1 MDWQK
6 NSRGGRDM
14 QDSTEHIAKALGNAK
29 QVNGNW
35 LASCPVAGHG
45 RGNGD
50 KNPSLSIKEDN
61 GKLLFHCHGGCDQ
74 HSVFDAVRERNLLP
88 ALQRQEYSLALI
100 KGELMTMPQLEQEWE
115 YKDEQGETLFVKR
128 RFKVNSEKGK
138 TYSLHKVDAAGRRLG
153 TMTGARIV
161 PYRLP
166 ELINA
171 RESGRAIYLVE
182 GEKAAD
188 ALVSIGAIATTS
200 HAGASHWPED
210 ITQYFT
216 NAVVIVIPDC
226 DAPGWKYA
234 KRVVQA
240 LLPVAKAVRVLDFNL
255 PELGDDAYEWVAD
268 GGDRA
273 KLAELA
279 KALPVIT
286 DISQVHTPEWIQP
299 SYTEVTVEPD
309 NFGITEPEIST
320 DVPILVPRQLL
331 NIEAWDDIED
341 EPVEWLI
348 DNVLPKKAFCALYG
362 PPGSYKSF
370 VALDI
375 AEAVATGRPWM
386 GREVQAAG
394 AVLYI
399 AGEGFGG
406 IGARIKACKM
416 HNRTQAGAEIYV
428 IRAAINMRSSAE
440 DFDLLVA
447 SIKDLMEKSGV
458 QFELVQID
466 TLARAF
472 GGGNENNSEDMG
484 AFIHNAG
491 RIQRMLGCA
500 MMVLH
505 HSGKD
510 ATKGLRGHSSLLGA
524 VDTQLELLKIDT
536 TPNPSSPIAG
546 SGILTISK
554 QKDGQDGLKIGFEMV
569 KVEIKASALGIS
581 DAQISLA
588 VRASDEA
595 LKQEMQQQAV
605 ERQAKPRK
613 LQENQQAALDAIH
626 DAIKKNG
633 HMTNV
638 GEERHKT
645 VSVSEWKEEFAKLKG
660 DSKSIDSDFYRGKK
674 AMFAKKLVGYHETD
688 VANYCWVIYRDG
700 DKDEPFVASV

>member
-1 MDWQK
+1 MD
-6 NSRGGRDM
+6 
-14 QDSTEHIAKALGNAK
+14 TETIAKALGNAK
-29 QVNGNW
+29 KVNGNW
-35 LASCPVAGHG
+35 LASCPVPGHG

-61 GKLLFHCHGGCDQ
+61 GKYLFHCHGGCDQ
-74 HSVFDAVRERNLLP
+74 NSVFDAVRERNLLP

-100 KGELMTMPQLEQEWE
+100 KGELMTMPTLEQEWE

-128 RFKVNSEKGK
+128 RFKTNTEKGK
-138 TYSLHKVDAAGRRLG
+138 TYSLHKVDAAGNRKG
-153 TMTGARIV
+153 SMTGARIV

-171 RESGRAIYLVE
+171 KEAGRAIYLVE

-200 HAGASHWPED
+200 HAGAGHWPED
-210 ITQYFT
+210 ITQYFVG
-216 NAVVIVIPDC
+216 AVVIVVPDC

-234 KRVVQA
+234 KRVVEA

-255 PELGDDAYEWVAD
+255 PELGDDAYEWVQD

-286 DISQVHTPEWIQP
+286 DINQVQAPEWIVP
-299 SYTEVTVEPD
+299 RETVE
-309 NFGITEPEIST
+309 EVQALPEEEL
-320 DVPILVPRQLL
+320 PILIPRQLL
-331 NIEAWDDIED
+331 NIEPWDSIED

-348 DNVLPKKAFCALYG
+348 QDVLPKKAFAALYG

-375 AEAVATGRPWM
+375 AEAVATGRAWM
-386 GREVQAAG
+386 GREVQSAG

-399 AGEGFGG
+399 CGEGFGG
-406 IGARIKACKM
+406 IGARIKACKL
-416 HNRTQAGAEIYV
+416 HNRTEAGAEIYV

-447 SIKDLMEKSGV
+447 SIKDLMDRTGV

-524 VDTQLELLKIDT
+524 VDTQLELLKIDAQ
-536 TPNPSSPIAG
+536 PNPSSPIAG

-569 KVEIKASALGIS
+569 KVEIKGSALGIS

-595 LKQEMQQQAV
+595 MQQQAQADAV
-605 ERQAKPRK
+605 QRQDKPRK
-613 LQENQQAALDAIH
+613 LYGNQLAAFESIQTALDE
-626 DAIKKNG
+626 NG

-645 VSVSEWKEEFAKLKG
+645 VMLAEWREAFVKRKG
-660 DSKSIDSDFYRGKK
+660 DSKSIYTDWDRGKK
-674 AMFAKKLVGYHETD
+674 AMFEKGLVGYHKTSFGE
-688 VANYCWVIYRDG
+688 YCWIKPREMK
-700 DKDEPFVASV
+700 KDEPYVSPF

>member
-1 MDWQK
+1 MD
-6 NSRGGRDM
+6 
-14 QDSTEHIAKALGNAK
+14 TETRATALGNAK
-29 QVNGNW
+29 KVNGNW
-35 LASCPVAGHG
+35 LASCPVPGHG

-61 GKLLFHCHGGCDQ
+61 GKYLFHCHGGCDQ

-88 ALQRQEYSLALI
+88 AIQRQEYSLALV
-100 KGELMTMPQLEQEWE
+100 KGELMTMPTLEQEWE
-115 YKDEQGETLFVKR
+115 YKDEDGNTLFVKR
-128 RFKVNSEKGK
+128 RFKTNTEKGK
-138 TYSLHKVDAAGRRLG
+138 TYSLHKVDAAGNRKG
-153 TMTGARIV
+153 SMTGARIV

-171 RESGRAIYLVE
+171 REAGRAIYLVE

-200 HAGASHWPED
+200 HAGASHWPEE
-210 ITQYFT
+210 ITQYFAD
-216 NAVVIVIPDC
+216 AVVIVVPDC

-234 KRVVQA
+234 KRVVEA
-240 LLPVAKAVRVLDFNL
+240 LLPVAKAIRVLDFNL
-255 PELGDDAYEWVAD
+255 PELGDDAYEWVQD

-286 DISQVHTPEWIQP
+286 DINQVQTPEWIVP
-299 SYTEVTVEPD
+299 RETVEEVQALPEE
-309 NFGITEPEIST
+309 EP
-320 DVPILVPRQLL
+320 PILVPRQLL
-331 NIEAWDDIED
+331 NIEPWDSIED

-348 DNVLPKKAFCALYG
+348 DNVLPKKAFAALYG

-375 AEAVATGRPWM
+375 AEAIATGRTWM

-399 AGEGFGG
+399 CGEGFGG

-416 HNRTQAGAEIYV
+416 HHATQAGAEIYV

-447 SIKDLMEKSGV
+447 SIKDLVERTGV

-491 RIQRMLGCA
+491 RIQRMLNCA

-524 VDTQLELLKIDT
+524 VDTQLELLKIDA

-554 QKDGQDGLKIGFEMV
+554 QKDGQDGLRIGFEMV
-569 KVEIKASALGIS
+569 KVEIQSSQLGIS
-581 DAQISLA
+581 EAQISLA
-588 VRASDEA
+588 VRPSDEA
-595 LKQEMQQQAV
+595 IQQQEQASAIQ
-605 ERQAKPRK
+605 RQEKPRK
-613 LQENQQAALDAIH
+613 LQENQQVALNAIH
-626 DAIKKNG
+626 KAIEKNG

-638 GEERHKT
+638 GNERHKT
-645 VSVSEWKEEFAKLKG
+645 VTVNEWKEEFVKLKG
-660 DSKSIDSDFYRGKK
+660 DSQSINTDFYKGKK
-674 AMFAKKLVGYHETD
+674 SMFAKELVGYHKTD
-688 VANYCWVIYRDG
+688 VAEYCWVIYPDK
-700 DKDEPFVASV
+700 DKDEPFVSPF

>member
-1 MDWQK
+1 
-6 NSRGGRDM
+6 M
-14 QDSTEHIAKALGNAK
+14 QDSTETIAKALGNAK
-29 QVNGNW
+29 KVNGNW
-35 LASCPVAGHG
+35 LASCPVPGHG

-50 KNPSLSIKEDN
+50 KNPSLSITENN
-61 GKLLFHCHGGCDQ
+61 GKYLFHCHGGCDQ

-88 ALQRQEYSLALI
+88 AIQRQEYSLALI
-100 KGELMTMPQLEQEWE
+100 KGELMTMPTLEQEWE
-115 YKDEQGETLFVKR
+115 YKDEAGETLFVKH
-128 RFKVNSEKGK
+128 RFKTNTEKGK
-138 TYSLHKVDAAGRRLG
+138 TYSLHKVDAAGNRKG
-153 TMTGARIV
+153 SMTGARIV

-171 RESGRAIYLVE
+171 REAGRAIYLVE

-200 HAGASHWPED
+200 HAGASHWPAD
-210 ITQYFT
+210 ITQYFAG
-216 NAVVIVIPDC
+216 AVVIVVPDC

-234 KRVVQA
+234 KRVVEA
-240 LLPVAKAVRVLDFNL
+240 LLPVAKAIRVLDFNL
-255 PELGDDAYEWVAD
+255 PELGDDAFEWVAD

-273 KLAELA
+273 RLAELA

-286 DISQVHTPEWIQP
+286 DINQVQTPDWIVP
-299 SYTEVTVEPD
+299 RETVEEVQALPEE
-309 NFGITEPEIST
+309 EP
-320 DVPILVPRQLL
+320 PILVPRQLL
-331 NIEAWDDIED
+331 NIESWDDIED

-348 DNVLPKKAFCALYG
+348 DNVLPKRAFCALYG

-375 AEAVATGRPWM
+375 AEAVATGRAWM

-406 IGARIKACKM
+406 IGARIKACKL

-428 IRAAINMRSSAE
+428 IRAAINLRSSAE
-440 DFDLLVA
+440 DFDLLVL
-447 SIKDLMEKSGV
+447 SIKDLVERTGV

-491 RIQRMLGCA
+491 RIQRMLNCA

-524 VDTQLELLKIDT
+524 VDTQLELLKIDA

-569 KVEIKASALGIS
+569 KVEIQVSQLGIS
-581 DAQISLA
+581 EAQISLA

-595 LKQEMQQQAV
+595 IQQQAKS
-605 ERQAKPRK
+605 QASKPKAEKDK
-613 LQENQQAALDAIH
+613 LNRNPKIALNAIH
-626 DAIKKNG
+626 AAIKKNG
-633 HMTNV
+633 HMTNI
-638 GEERHKT
+638 GDERHKT
-645 VSVSEWKEEFAKLKG
+645 VMYDEWKAEFWSSYGGPSDNRVTWNNAKNELIAKQLVQC
-660 DSKSIDSDFYRGKK
+660 SK
-674 AMFAKKLVGYHETD
+674 VGI
-688 VANYCWVIYRDG
+688 ANYCWVVYPEDG
-700 DKDEPFVASV
+700 KDEQFVAPV

>member
-1 MDWQK
+1 MD
-6 NSRGGRDM
+6 
-14 QDSTEHIAKALGNAK
+14 TETIAKALGNAK

-100 KGELMTMPQLEQEWE
+100 KGELMTMPTLEQEWE
-115 YKDEQGETLFVKR
+115 YKDEVGDTLFVKR

-138 TYSLHKVDAAGRRLG
+138 TYSLHKVDAAGRRQG
-153 TMTGARIV
+153 SMTGARIV

-171 RESGRAIYLVE
+171 REAGRAIYLVE

-200 HAGASHWPED
+200 HAGAGHWPED
-210 ITQYFT
+210 ITQYFAG
-216 NAVVIVIPDC
+216 AVVIVVPDC

-240 LLPVAKAVRVLDFNL
+240 LLPVAKAIRVLDFNL
-255 PELGDDAYEWVAD
+255 PDLGDDAYEWVAD

-286 DISQVHTPEWIQP
+286 SVGQVVTPEWIVP
-299 SYTEVTVEPD
+299 RETIEEVQALPEEEPP
-309 NFGITEPEIST
+309 T
-320 DVPILVPRQLL
+320 LVPRQLL

-348 DNVLPKKAFCALYG
+348 KDLLPRRSLVALYG
-362 PPGSYKSF
+362 PPGSFKSF
-370 VALDI
+370 VALSI
-375 AEAVATGRPWM
+375 AEAIATGNQWM
-386 GREVQAAG
+386 GREVETPG

-399 AGEGFGG
+399 CGEGFGG
-406 IGARIKACKM
+406 VGARIKACKIY
-416 HNRTQAGAEIYV
+416 NKTPAGTEIYV
-428 IRAAINMRSSAE
+428 IRAALNLRSSAD
-440 DFDLLVA
+440 DFDLLMA
-447 SIKDLMEKSGV
+447 SIKDLMEKTGV

-472 GGGNENNSEDMG
+472 GAGNENNSEDMA
-484 AFIHNAG
+484 AFIHNTG
-491 RIQRMLGCA
+491 RIQRMLGCSL
-500 MMVLH
+500 MVVH
-505 HSGKD
+505 HSGKNIL
-510 ATKGLRGHSSLLGA
+510 AGLRGHSSLLGA
-524 VDTQLELLKIDT
+524 VDTQLELMKVDA
-536 TPNPSSPIAG
+536 TPNLASQVAG
-546 SGILTISK
+546 SGILTVSK
-554 QKDGQDGLKIGFEMV
+554 QKDGETGVKIGFEMV

-595 LKQEMQQQAV
+595 MQQQA
-605 ERQAKPRK
+605 QADSVKHQDKPRT
-613 LQENQQAALDAIH
+613 LYGNQLAAFESIQTALE
-626 DAIKKNG
+626 KNG

-645 VSVSEWKEEFAKLKG
+645 VMLAEWREEFVKRKA
-660 DSKSIDSDFYRGKK
+660 DSKSIYTDWDRGKR
-674 AMFAKKLVGYHETD
+674 AMFDKGLVGYHKTSVGE
-688 VANYCWVIYRDG
+688 YCWIMPREIKK
-700 DKDEPFVASV
+700 DKPYVSPF

>member
-1 MDWQK
+1 MD
-6 NSRGGRDM
+6 
-14 QDSTEHIAKALGNAK
+14 TETIAKALGNAK

-74 HSVFDAVRERNLLP
+74 HLVFDAVRERNLLP

-100 KGELMTMPQLEQEWE
+100 KGELMTMPTLEQEWE

-128 RFKVNSEKGK
+128 RFKTNTEKGK
-138 TYSLHKVDAAGRRLG
+138 TYSLHKVDAAGRRQAGL
-153 TMTGARIV
+153 TGARIV

-171 RESGRAIYLVE
+171 REAGRAIYLVE

-200 HAGASHWPED
+200 HAGASHWPDD

-216 NAVVIVIPDC
+216 GAVVIVVPDC

-240 LLPVAKAVRVLDFNL
+240 LLPVAKAIRVLDFNL

-286 DISQVHTPEWIQP
+286 DINQVQTPDWIVP
-299 SYTEVTVEPD
+299 RETTEVTVEPD
-309 NFGITEPEIST
+309 NLDRTEPEIST

-484 AFIHNAG
+484 SFIHNAG

-524 VDTQLELLKIDT
+524 VDTQLELLKIDA
-536 TPNPSSPIAG
+536 TPTPSSPIAG

-569 KVEIKASALGIS
+569 KVEIKGSALGIS

-595 LKQEMQQQAV
+595 LKQEMQSQAV

-688 VANYCWVIYRDG
+688 ITNYCWVIYRDG

>member
-1 MDWQK
+1 MD
-6 NSRGGRDM
+6 
-14 QDSTEHIAKALGNAK
+14 TETIAKALGNAK
-29 QVNGNW
+29 KVNGNW

-100 KGELMTMPQLEQEWE
+100 KGELMTMPQLENEWE

-128 RFKVNSEKGK
+128 RFKTNTEKGK
-138 TYSLHKVDAAGRRLG
+138 TYSLHKVDAAGNRKG
-153 TMTGARIV
+153 SMTGARIV

-171 RESGRAIYLVE
+171 REAGRAIYLVE

-200 HAGASHWPED
+200 HAGAGHWPAD
-210 ITQYFT
+210 ITQYFAG
-216 NAVVIVIPDC
+216 AVVIVVPDC

-234 KRVVQA
+234 KRVVEA
-240 LLPVAKAVRVLDFNL
+240 LLPVAKAIRVLDFNL

-268 GGDRA
+268 GGDRTR
-273 KLAELA
+273 LAELA

-286 DISQVHTPEWIQP
+286 SMDQVQTPEWIVP
-299 SYTEVTVEPD
+299 RETIEVTLEPD
-309 NFGITEPEIST
+309 NFDRTEP
-320 DVPILVPRQLL
+320 PILIPRQLL

-348 DNVLPKKAFCALYG
+348 KDLLPRRSLVALYG
-362 PPGSYKSF
+362 PPGSFKSF
-370 VALDI
+370 VALSI
-375 AEAVATGRPWM
+375 AEAIATGNQWM
-386 GREVQAAG
+386 GREVETPG

-399 AGEGFGG
+399 CGEGFGG
-406 IGARIKACKM
+406 VGARIKACKIY
-416 HNRTQAGAEIYV
+416 NKTPAGTEIYV
-428 IRAAINMRSSAE
+428 IRAALNLRSSAD
-440 DFDLLVA
+440 DFDLLMA
-447 SIKDLMEKSGV
+447 SIKDLMEKTGV

-472 GGGNENNSEDMG
+472 GAGNENNSEDMA
-484 AFIHNAG
+484 AFIHNTG
-491 RIQRMLGCA
+491 RIQRMLGCSLMA
-500 MMVLH
+500 VH

-510 ATKGLRGHSSLLGA
+510 VLKGLRGHSSLLAA
-524 VDTQLELLKIDT
+524 VDTQLELAKIDA
-536 TPNPSSPIAG
+536 TPNPASDVAG
-546 SGILTISK
+546 SAILTVSK
-554 QKDGQDGLKIGFEMV
+554 QKDGETGVKIGFEMV

-595 LKQEMQQQAV
+595 LKQ
-605 ERQAKPRK
+605 QAKS
-613 LQENQQAALDAIH
+613 QASKPKEEKDKINRNPKIALNAIH
-626 DAIKKNG
+626 AAIKKNG
-633 HMTNV
+633 HMTNI
-638 GEERHKT
+638 GNERHKT
-645 VSVSEWKEEFAKLKG
+645 VMYDEWKAEFWSSYGGPSDNRVTWNNAKNEL
-660 DSKSIDSDFYRGKK
+660 I
-674 AMFAKKLVGYHETD
+674 AKQLVQCRKVGI
-688 VANYCWVIYRDG
+688 ANYCWVVYPEDG
-700 DKDEPFVASV
+700 KDEQFVAPV

>member
-1 MDWQK
+1 
-6 NSRGGRDM
+6 
-14 QDSTEHIAKALGNAK
+14 
-29 QVNGNW
+29 
-35 LASCPVAGHG
+35 
-45 RGNGD
+45 
-50 KNPSLSIKEDN
+50 
-61 GKLLFHCHGGCDQ
+61 
-74 HSVFDAVRERNLLP
+74 
-88 ALQRQEYSLALI
+88 
-100 KGELMTMPQLEQEWE
+100 MPTLEQEWE
-115 YKDEQGETLFVKR
+115 YKDEDGNTLFVKR
-128 RFKVNSEKGK
+128 RFKTNTEKGK
-138 TYSLHKVDAAGRRLG
+138 TYSLHKVDAAGNRKG
-153 TMTGARIV
+153 SMTGARIV
-161 PYRLP
+161 PYKLP

-171 RESGRAIYLVE
+171 REAGRAIYLVE

-188 ALVSIGAIATTS
+188 ALISIGAIATTS

-210 ITQYFT
+210 ITQYFAG
-216 NAVVIVIPDC
+216 AVVIVVPDC

-234 KRVVQA
+234 KRVVEA

-255 PELGDDAYEWVAD
+255 PELGDDAYEWVQD

-286 DISQVHTPEWIQP
+286 DINQVQTPEWIVP
-299 SYTEVTVEPD
+299 RETIDPIEHPIEPD
-309 NFGITEPEIST
+309 FDTNE
-320 DVPILVPRQLL
+320 PILVPRQLL
-331 NIEAWDDIED
+331 NIEPWDSIED

-348 DNVLPKKAFCALYG
+348 DNVLPKKAFAALYG

-375 AEAVATGRPWM
+375 AEAIATGRTWM

-416 HNRTQAGAEIYV
+416 HNATQAGAEIYV

-447 SIKDLMEKSGV
+447 SICDLMEKTGV

-524 VDTQLELLKIDT
+524 VDTQLELLKIDA
-536 TPNPSSPIAG
+536 TPNPSGPIAG

-569 KVEIKASALGIS
+569 KVEIKGSALGIA

-605 ERQAKPRK
+605 QRQDKPRK

-626 DAIKKNG
+626 DALKKNG

-645 VSVSEWKEEFAKLKG
+645 ISVSEWKEAFAKLKG

-688 VANYCWVIYRDG
+688 VANYCWVIYHDG
-700 DKDEPFVASV
+700 DKDEPFVASI

>member
-1 MDWQK
+1 MD
-6 NSRGGRDM
+6 
-14 QDSTEHIAKALGNAK
+14 TETIARALGNAK

-61 GKLLFHCHGGCDQ
+61 GKYLFHCHGGCDQ

-88 ALQRQEYSLALI
+88 ALQRQEYSLQLI
-100 KGELMTMPQLEQEWE
+100 KGELMTMPQLENEWE

-128 RFKVNSEKGK
+128 RFKTNTEKGK
-138 TYSLHKVDAAGRRLG
+138 TYSLHKVDAAGRRQG
-153 TMTGARIV
+153 SMTGARIV

-166 ELINA
+166 ELLNA
-171 RESGRAIYLVE
+171 KEAGRAIYLVE

-200 HAGASHWPED
+200 HAGAGHWPAD
-210 ITQYFT
+210 ITQYFAG
-216 NAVVIVIPDC
+216 AVVIVIPDC

-234 KRVVQA
+234 KRVVEA
-240 LLPVAKAVRVLDFNL
+240 LLPVAKAVRILDFNL
-255 PELGDDAYEWVAD
+255 PELGDDAFEWVAD
-268 GGDRA
+268 GGDRS

-279 KALPVIT
+279 KALPIIT
-286 DISQVHTPEWIQP
+286 SMDQVQTPEWIVP
-299 SYTEVTVEPD
+299 RETTEVTLEPD
-309 NFGITEPEIST
+309 NFDRT
-320 DVPILVPRQLL
+320 DLDIGTNVPILVPRQLL
-331 NIEAWDDIED
+331 NIEPWDDIED

-375 AEAVATGRPWM
+375 AEAVATGRRWM

-399 AGEGFGG
+399 CGEGFGG
-406 IGARIKACKM
+406 IGARIKACKL
-416 HNRTQAGAEIYV
+416 HNKTQAGAEIYV

-484 AFIHNAG
+484 AFIHNTG
-491 RIQRMLGCA
+491 RIQRMLGCSL
-500 MMVLH
+500 MVVH

-510 ATKGLRGHSSLLGA
+510 ALKGLRGHSSLLGA
-524 VDTQLELLKIDT
+524 VDTQLELAKIDA
-536 TPNPSSPIAG
+536 TPNLASQVAG
-546 SGILTISK
+546 SGILTVSK
-554 QKDGQDGLKIGFEMV
+554 QKDGETGVKIGFEMV
-569 KVEIKASALGIS
+569 KVEIKGSALGIA

-595 LKQEMQQQAV
+595 LQQQAKT
-605 ERQAKPRK
+605 QASKPKAVKDK
-613 LQENQQAALDAIH
+613 LNRNPKIALNAIH
-626 DAIKKNG
+626 AAIKKNG
-633 HMTNV
+633 HMTNI
-638 GEERHKT
+638 GDERHKT
-645 VSVSEWKEEFAKLKG
+645 VMYDEWKAEFWSSYGGPSDNRVTWNNAKNELIAKQLVQC
-660 DSKSIDSDFYRGKK
+660 SK
-674 AMFAKKLVGYHETD
+674 VGI
-688 VANYCWVIYRDG
+688 ANYCWVVYPKD
-700 DKDEPFVASV
+700 DKDEQFVAPV

>member
-1 MDWQK
+1 
-6 NSRGGRDM
+6 
-14 QDSTEHIAKALGNAK
+14 
-29 QVNGNW
+29 
-35 LASCPVAGHG
+35 
-45 RGNGD
+45 
-50 KNPSLSIKEDN
+50 
-61 GKLLFHCHGGCDQ
+61 
-74 HSVFDAVRERNLLP
+74 
-88 ALQRQEYSLALI
+88 
-100 KGELMTMPQLEQEWE
+100 MTMPQLENEWE

-128 RFKVNSEKGK
+128 RFKTNTEKGK
-138 TYSLHKVDAAGRRLG
+138 TYSLHKVDAAGRRQG
-153 TMTGARIV
+153 SMTGARIV

-171 RESGRAIYLVE
+171 REAGRAIYLVE

-200 HAGASHWPED
+200 HAGAGHWPAD

-216 NAVVIVIPDC
+216 NAVVIVVPDC
-226 DAPGWKYA
+226 DLPGWKYA
-234 KRVVQA
+234 KRVVEA
-240 LLPVAKAVRVLDFNL
+240 LLPVAKAIRVLDFNL

-273 KLAELA
+273 RLAELA
-279 KALPVIT
+279 KALPVVT
-286 DISQVHTPEWIQP
+286 DIDQVQPPEWIVP
-299 SYTEVTVEPD
+299 RETIEVTVEPD
-309 NFGITEPEIST
+309 NLDRTEP
-320 DVPILVPRQLL
+320 PILVPRQLL

-348 DNVLPKKAFCALYG
+348 DNVLPKRAFCALYG

-428 IRAAINMRSSAE
+428 IRAAINMRSSAD

-447 SIKDLMEKSGV
+447 SIKDLVEKTGV

-510 ATKGLRGHSSLLGA
+510 QTKGLRGHSSLLGA
-524 VDTQLELLKIDT
+524 VDTQLELMKIDA

-554 QKDGQDGLKIGFEMV
+554 QKDGQDGVKIGFEMV
-569 KVEIKASALGIS
+569 KVEIQGSALGIGE
-581 DAQISLA
+581 AQISLA
-588 VRASDEA
+588 VRPSDEA
-595 LKQEMQQQAV
+595 IQQQAQANAIQ
-605 ERQAKPRK
+605 RQEKPRK
-613 LQENQQAALDAIH
+613 LQENQQVALNAIH
-626 DAIKKNG
+626 KAIEKNG

-638 GEERHKT
+638 GEQRHKT
-645 VSVSEWKEEFAKLKG
+645 VSVSEWRDEFVKLKG
-660 DSKSIDSDFYRGKK
+660 DSSSINTDFYKGKK
-674 AMFAKKLVGYHETD
+674 SMFAKELVGYHKTD
-688 VANYCWVIYRDG
+688 VAEYCWVIYPDK
-700 DKDEPFVASV
+700 DKDEPFVSSF

>member
-1 MDWQK
+1 MD
-6 NSRGGRDM
+6 
-14 QDSTEHIAKALGNAK
+14 TETIAKALGNAK

-100 KGELMTMPQLEQEWE
+100 KGELMTMPTLEQEWE

-128 RFKVNSEKGK
+128 RFKTNTEKGK
-138 TYSLHKVDAAGRRLG
+138 TYSLHKVDAAGRRQG

-171 RESGRAIYLVE
+171 REAGRAIYLVE

-200 HAGASHWPED
+200 HAGASHWPAD
-210 ITQYFT
+210 ITQYFAG
-216 NAVVIVIPDC
+216 AVVIVVPDC

-234 KRVVQA
+234 KRVVEA
-240 LLPVAKAVRVLDFNL
+240 LLPVAKAIRVLDFNL
-255 PELGDDAYEWVAD
+255 PELGDDAFEWVAD

-273 KLAELA
+273 RLAELA

-286 DISQVHTPEWIQP
+286 SIDQVQPPEWIVP
-299 SYTEVTVEPD
+299 RETTEVTVDHD
-309 NFGITEPEIST
+309 NFDRTEEP
-320 DVPILVPRQLL
+320 PILVPRQLL
-331 NIEAWDDIED
+331 NIESWDDIED

-348 DNVLPKKAFCALYG
+348 KDLLPRRSLVALYG
-362 PPGSYKSF
+362 PPGSFKSF
-370 VALDI
+370 VALSI
-375 AEAVATGRPWM
+375 AEAIATGNEWM
-386 GREVQAAG
+386 GREVETPG

-399 AGEGFGG
+399 CGEGFGG
-406 IGARIKACKM
+406 VGARIKACKIY
-416 HNRTQAGAEIYV
+416 NKTPAGTEIYV
-428 IRAAINMRSSAE
+428 IRAALNLRSSAD
-440 DFDLLVA
+440 DFDLLMA
-447 SIKDLMEKSGV
+447 SIKDLMERTGV

-472 GGGNENNSEDMG
+472 GAGNENNSEDMA
-484 AFIHNAG
+484 AFIHNTG
-491 RIQRMLGCA
+491 RIQRMLGCSL
-500 MMVLH
+500 MVVH

-510 ATKGLRGHSSLLGA
+510 ALKGLRGHSSLLGA
-524 VDTQLELLKIDT
+524 VDTQLELAKIDSV
-536 TPNPSSPIAG
+536 PNPASDIAG
-546 SGILTISK
+546 SAILTVSK
-554 QKDGQDGLKIGFEMV
+554 QKDGETGVKIGFEMV
-569 KVEIKASALGIS
+569 KVEIQGGTLGIA

-595 LKQEMQQQAV
+595 LQQQAKS
-605 ERQAKPRK
+605 QASKPKEEKDK
-613 LQENQQAALDAIH
+613 LNNNPKIALNAIH
-626 DAIKKNG
+626 SAIKKNG
-633 HMTNV
+633 HMTNI
-638 GEERHKT
+638 GDERHKT
-645 VSVSEWKEEFAKLKG
+645 VMYEEWKAEFW
-660 DSKSIDSDFYRGKK
+660 SIYGGRSTSRVTWNN
-674 AMFAKKLVGYHETD
+674 AKKELIAMQKVECRKVGIAE
-688 VANYCWVIYRDG
+688 YCWVVYPEDG
-700 DKDEPFVASV
+700 KDEQFVAPV

>member
-1 MDWQK
+1 MD
-6 NSRGGRDM
+6 
-14 QDSTEHIAKALGNAK
+14 TETIAKALGNAK

-100 KGELMTMPQLEQEWE
+100 KGELMTMPTLEQEWE
-115 YKDEQGETLFVKR
+115 YKDEVGDTLFVKR

-138 TYSLHKVDAAGRRLG
+138 TYSLHKVDAAGRRQG
-153 TMTGARIV
+153 SMTGARIV

-171 RESGRAIYLVE
+171 REAGRAIYLVE

-200 HAGASHWPED
+200 HAGAGHWPED
-210 ITQYFT
+210 ITQYFAG
-216 NAVVIVIPDC
+216 AVVIVVPDC

-240 LLPVAKAVRVLDFNL
+240 LLPVAKAIRVLDFNL
-255 PELGDDAYEWVAD
+255 PDLGDDAYEWVAD

-286 DISQVHTPEWIQP
+286 SVGQVVTPERIVP
-299 SYTEVTVEPD
+299 RETIEEVQALPEEEPP
-309 NFGITEPEIST
+309 T
-320 DVPILVPRQLL
+320 LVPRQLL

-348 DNVLPKKAFCALYG
+348 KDLLPRRSLVALYG
-362 PPGSYKSF
+362 PPGSFKSF
-370 VALDI
+370 VALSI
-375 AEAVATGRPWM
+375 AEAIATGNQWM
-386 GREVQAAG
+386 GREVETPG

-399 AGEGFGG
+399 CGEGFGG
-406 IGARIKACKM
+406 VGARIKACKIY
-416 HNRTQAGAEIYV
+416 NKTPAGTEIYV
-428 IRAAINMRSSAE
+428 IRAALNLRSSAD
-440 DFDLLVA
+440 DFDLLMA
-447 SIKDLMEKSGV
+447 SIKDLMEKTGV

-472 GGGNENNSEDMG
+472 GAGNENNSEDMA
-484 AFIHNAG
+484 AFIHNTG
-491 RIQRMLGCA
+491 RIQRMLGCSL
-500 MMVLH
+500 MVVH
-505 HSGKD
+505 HSGKNIL
-510 ATKGLRGHSSLLGA
+510 AGLRGHSSLLGA
-524 VDTQLELLKIDT
+524 VDTQLELMKVDA
-536 TPNPSSPIAG
+536 TPNLASQVAG
-546 SGILTISK
+546 SGILTVSK
-554 QKDGQDGLKIGFEMV
+554 QKDGETGVKIGFEMV

-595 LKQEMQQQAV
+595 MQQQAQADSV
-605 ERQAKPRK
+605 KRQDKPRT
-613 LQENQQAALDAIH
+613 LYGNQLAAFESIQTALE
-626 DAIKKNG
+626 KNG

-645 VSVSEWKEEFAKLKG
+645 VMLAEWREEFVKRKA
-660 DSKSIDSDFYRGKK
+660 DSKSIYTDWDRGKR
-674 AMFAKKLVGYHETD
+674 AMFDKGLVGYHKTSVGE
-688 VANYCWVIYRDG
+688 YCWIMPREIKK
-700 DKDEPFVASV
+700 DKPYVSPF

>member
-1 MDWQK
+1 
-6 NSRGGRDM
+6 
-14 QDSTEHIAKALGNAK
+14 
-29 QVNGNW
+29 
-35 LASCPVAGHG
+35 
-45 RGNGD
+45 
-50 KNPSLSIKEDN
+50 
-61 GKLLFHCHGGCDQ
+61 
-74 HSVFDAVRERNLLP
+74 VFDAVRERNLLP
-88 ALQRQEYSLALI
+88 AIQRQEYSLALI
-100 KGELMTMPQLEQEWE
+100 KGELMTMPTLEQEWE
-115 YKDEQGETLFVKR
+115 YKDEDGNTLFVKR
-128 RFKVNSEKGK
+128 RFKTNTEKGK
-138 TYSLHKVDAAGRRLG
+138 TYSLHKVDAAGNRKG
-153 TMTGARIV
+153 SMIGARIV
-161 PYRLP
+161 PYKLP

-171 RESGRAIYLVE
+171 KEAGRAIYLVE

-200 HAGASHWPED
+200 HAGASHWPEE

-216 NAVVIVIPDC
+216 NAVVIVVPDC

-234 KRVVQA
+234 KRVVEA
-240 LLPVAKAVRVLDFNL
+240 LLPVAKAIRVLDFNL
-255 PELGDDAYEWVAD
+255 PELGDDAYEWVQD

-286 DISQVHTPEWIQP
+286 DIDQVQTPEWIVP
-299 SYTEVTVEPD
+299 RETVDPIEYPIEPD
-309 NFGITEPEIST
+309 MGTV
-320 DVPILVPRQLL
+320 VPILVPRQLL
-331 NIEAWDDIED
+331 NIEPWDSIED
-341 EPVEWLI
+341 EPIEWLI
-348 DNVLPKKAFCALYG
+348 DNVLPKKAFAALYG

-375 AEAVATGRPWM
+375 AEAIATGRTWM

-399 AGEGFGG
+399 CGEGFGG

-416 HNRTQAGAEIYV
+416 HNATQAGAEIYV

-447 SIKDLMEKSGV
+447 SIKDLVERTGV

-491 RIQRMLGCA
+491 RIQRMLNCA

-524 VDTQLELLKIDT
+524 VDTQLELLKIDA

-554 QKDGQDGLKIGFEMV
+554 QKDGQDGLRIGFEMV
-569 KVEIKASALGIS
+569 KVEIQSSQLGIS
-581 DAQISLA
+581 EAQISLA
-588 VRASDEA
+588 VRPSDEA
-595 LKQEMQQQAV
+595 IQQQEQSSAIQ
-605 ERQAKPRK
+605 RQEKPRK
-613 LQENQQAALDAIH
+613 LQENQQVALNAIH
-626 DAIKKNG
+626 KAIEKNG

-638 GEERHKT
+638 GNERHKT
-645 VSVSEWKEEFAKLKG
+645 VTVNEWKEEFVKLKG
-660 DSKSIDSDFYRGKK
+660 DSQSINTDFYKGKK
-674 AMFAKKLVGYHETD
+674 SMFAKELVGYHKTD
-688 VANYCWVIYRDG
+688 VAEYCWVIYPDK
-700 DKDEPFVASV
+700 DKDEPFVAPF

>member
-1 MDWQK
+1 MD
-6 NSRGGRDM
+6 
-14 QDSTEHIAKALGNAK
+14 TETIAKALGNAK

-88 ALQRQEYSLALI
+88 SIQRQEYSLALI
-100 KGELMTMPQLEQEWE
+100 KGELMTMPTLEQEWE

-128 RFKVNSEKGK
+128 RFKTNTEKGK
-138 TYSLHKVDAAGRRLG
+138 TYSLHKVDAAGNRKG
-153 TMTGARIV
+153 SMTGARIV

-171 RESGRAIYLVE
+171 REAGRAIYLVE

-200 HAGASHWPED
+200 HAGASHWPAD
-210 ITQYFT
+210 ITQYFAG
-216 NAVVIVIPDC
+216 AVVIVVPDC

-234 KRVVQA
+234 RRVVEA
-240 LLPVAKAVRVLDFNL
+240 LLPVVKAIRVLDFNL

-273 KLAELA
+273 RLAELA

-286 DISQVHTPEWIQP
+286 SVGQVVTPNWIVP
-299 SYTEVTVEPD
+299 RETVEEVSALPEE
-309 NFGITEPEIST
+309 EP
-320 DVPILVPRQLL
+320 PILVPRQLL
-331 NIEAWDDIED
+331 NIESWDDIED

-348 DNVLPKKAFCALYG
+348 DSVLPKKAFCALYG

-375 AEAVATGRPWM
+375 AEAVATGRAWM

-440 DFDLLVA
+440 DFDLLVL
-447 SIKDLMEKSGV
+447 SIKDLMERTGV

-491 RIQRMLGCA
+491 RIQRMLNCA

-536 TPNPSSPIAG
+536 VPNPSGPIAG

-554 QKDGQDGLKIGFEMV
+554 QKDGQDGVRIGFEMV
-569 KVEIKASALGIS
+569 KVEIQGSQLGIG

-595 LKQEMQQQAV
+595 LQQQA
-605 ERQAKPRK
+605 QANAVQRETKPRK
-613 LQENQQAALDAIH
+613 LYGNQLAAFEAIH
-626 DAIKKNG
+626 DAIEKNG

-645 VSVSEWKEEFAKLKG
+645 VMLSEWREEFVKRKG
-660 DSKSIDSDFYRGKK
+660 DSKSIYTDWDRGKTS
-674 AMFAKKLVGYHETD
+674 MFEKKLVGYHKTE
-688 VANYCWVIYRDG
+688 VAEYCWVIYRDS
-700 DKDEPFVASV
+700 DKDEPFVNAF

>member
-1 MDWQK
+1 MD
-6 NSRGGRDM
+6 
-14 QDSTEHIAKALGNAK
+14 TETIAKALGNAK

-61 GKLLFHCHGGCDQ
+61 GKYLFHCHGGCDQ

-88 ALQRQEYSLALI
+88 SIQRQEYSLALI

-128 RFKVNSEKGK
+128 RFKTNTEKGK
-138 TYSLHKVDAAGRRLG
+138 TYSLHKVDAAGNRKG
-153 TMTGARIV
+153 SMTGARIV

-171 RESGRAIYLVE
+171 REAGRAIYLVE

-200 HAGASHWPED
+200 HAGASHWPAD

-216 NAVVIVIPDC
+216 GAVVIVVPDC

-234 KRVVQA
+234 KRVVEA
-240 LLPVAKAVRVLDFNL
+240 LLPVAKAIRVLDFNL
-255 PELGDDAYEWVAD
+255 PELGDDAYEWVQD

-286 DISQVHTPEWIQP
+286 DIDQVHTPEWIVP
-299 SYTEVTVEPD
+299 RETIEP
-309 NFGITEPEIST
+309 ITLDPLPEEEP
-320 DVPILVPRQLL
+320 PILVPRQLL

-348 DNVLPKKAFCALYG
+348 QDVLPKKAFAALYG

-375 AEAVATGRPWM
+375 AEAVATGRAWM

-399 AGEGFGG
+399 CGEGFGG
-406 IGARIKACKM
+406 IGARIKACKL

-428 IRAAINMRSSAE
+428 IRAAINLRSSAE

-447 SIKDLMEKSGV
+447 SIKDLVERTGV

-491 RIQRMLGCA
+491 RIQRMLNCA

-524 VDTQLELLKIDT
+524 VDTQLELLKIDSV
-536 TPNPSSPIAG
+536 PNPSGPIAG

-554 QKDGQDGLKIGFEMV
+554 QKDGQDGVRIGFEMV
-569 KVEIKASALGIS
+569 KVEIQSSQLGIGES
-581 DAQISLA
+581 QISLA

-595 LKQEMQQQAV
+595 IQQEMQAQAV
-605 ERQAKPRK
+605 SREGKPRK
-613 LQENQQAALDAIH
+613 LQENQQVALNSIH
-626 DAIKKNG
+626 KALEKHG
-633 HMTNV
+633 RMTNV
-638 GEERHKT
+638 REERHKT
-645 VSVSEWKEEFAKLKG
+645 VSMSEWRDEFVRLKG
-660 DSKSIDSDFYRGKK
+660 DSKSIYKDWERGKK
-674 AMFAKKLVGYHETD
+674 AMFAKELVGYHSTD
-688 VANYCWVIYRDG
+688 IAEYCWVIYPEDA
-700 DKDEPFVASV
+700 KDEPFVSPF

>member
-1 MDWQK
+1 MD
-6 NSRGGRDM
+6 
-14 QDSTEHIAKALGNAK
+14 TETIAKALGNAK
-29 QVNGNW
+29 KVNGNW
-35 LASCPVAGHG
+35 LASCPVPGHG

-50 KNPSLSIKEDN
+50 KNPSLSITENN
-61 GKLLFHCHGGCDQ
+61 GKYLFHCHGGCDQ

-88 ALQRQEYSLALI
+88 AIQRQENFLAFI
-100 KGELMTMPQLEQEWE
+100 KGELMTMPTLEQEWE
-115 YKDEQGETLFVKR
+115 YKDEVGNTLFVKR
-128 RFKVNSEKGK
+128 RFKVNSDKGK
-138 TYSLHKVDAAGRRLG
+138 TYSLHKVDAAGNRKG
-153 TMTGARIV
+153 SMTGARIV
-161 PYRLP
+161 PYKLP

-171 RESGRAIYLVE
+171 REAGRAIYLVE

-188 ALVSIGAIATTS
+188 ALISIGAIATTS
-200 HAGASHWPED
+200 HAGAGHWPAD

-216 NAVVIVIPDC
+216 GAVVIVVPDC

-234 KRVVQA
+234 KRVVEA
-240 LLPVAKAVRVLDFNL
+240 LLPVAKAIRVLDFNL

-268 GGDRA
+268 GGDRS

-286 DISQVHTPEWIQP
+286 SIDQVQTPAWIEPVQEIE
-299 SYTEVTVEPD
+299 EVQAL
-309 NFGITEPEIST
+309 PEENQ
-320 DVPILVPRQLL
+320 PILIPRQLL
-331 NIEAWDDIED
+331 QIEPWDSIED

-348 DNVLPKKAFCALYG
+348 QDVLPKKAFAALYG

-375 AEAVATGRPWM
+375 AEAVATGRTWM
-386 GREVQAAG
+386 GREVQAVG

-399 AGEGFGG
+399 CGEGFGG

-416 HNRTQAGAEIYV
+416 HHATQAGAEIYV

-447 SIKDLMEKSGV
+447 SIKDLMDRTGI

-491 RIQRMLGCA
+491 RIQRMLNCA

-524 VDTQLELLKIDT
+524 VDTQLELLKVDA

-554 QKDGQDGLKIGFEMV
+554 QKDGQDGMRIGFEMV
-569 KVEIKASALGIS
+569 KVEIKQSALGIG

-595 LKQEMQQQAV
+595 IQQQSQSQAV
-605 ERQAKPRK
+605 SREGKPRK
-613 LQENQQAALDAIH
+613 LQENQQTALNAIH
-626 DAIKKNG
+626 KALEKHG
-633 HMTNV
+633 RMTNV
-638 GEERHKT
+638 RDERHKT
-645 VSVSEWKEEFAKLKG
+645 VSISEWRDEFVLLKG
-660 DSKSIDSDFYRGKK
+660 DSTSIYKDWDRGKK
-674 AMFAKKLVGYHETD
+674 AMFAKELVGYHKTD
-688 VANYCWVIYRDG
+688 LADYCWVIYPEDA
-700 DKDEPFVASV
+700 KDEPFVSPF

>member
-1 MDWQK
+1 MD
-6 NSRGGRDM
+6 
-14 QDSTEHIAKALGNAK
+14 TETIAKALGNAK
-29 QVNGNW
+29 KVNGNW

-88 ALQRQEYSLALI
+88 SIQRQEYSLALI
-100 KGELMTMPQLEQEWE
+100 KGELMTMPTLEQEWE
-115 YKDEQGETLFVKR
+115 YKDEAGETLFVKR
-128 RFKVNSEKGK
+128 RFKTNTEKGK
-138 TYSLHKVDAAGRRLG
+138 TYSLHKVDAAGNRKG
-153 TMTGARIV
+153 SMTGARIV

-166 ELINA
+166 ELLNA
-171 RESGRAIYLVE
+171 REAGRAIYLVE

-216 NAVVIVIPDC
+216 GAVVIVVPDC

-234 KRVVQA
+234 KRVVEA
-240 LLPVAKAVRVLDFNL
+240 LLPVAKAIRVLDFNL

-273 KLAELA
+273 RLAELA

-286 DISQVHTPEWIQP
+286 SVDQVVTPEWIVP
-299 SYTEVTVEPD
+299 RETTEVTVDHDNFDRTEPD
-309 NFGITEPEIST
+309 LGTN
-320 DVPILVPRQLL
+320 VPILVPRQLL
-331 NIEAWDDIED
+331 NIESWDDIED

-348 DNVLPKKAFCALYG
+348 DNVLPKKAFAALYG

-375 AEAVATGRPWM
+375 AEAVATGRAWM

-399 AGEGFGG
+399 CGEGFGG

-428 IRAAINMRSSAE
+428 IRAAINLRSSAE

-447 SIKDLMEKSGV
+447 SIKDLVEKTGV

-491 RIQRMLGCA
+491 RIQRMLDCA

-524 VDTQLELLKIDT
+524 VDTQLELMKIDSV
-536 TPNPSSPIAG
+536 PNPSGLIAG

-554 QKDGQDGLKIGFEMV
+554 QKDGQDGVRIGFEMV
-569 KVEIKASALGIS
+569 KVEIQASQLGIS

-595 LKQEMQQQAV
+595 IQQEMQQQAV
-605 ERQAKPRK
+605 NRQDKPRK
-613 LQENQQAALDAIH
+613 LQENQQVALNAIH
-626 DAIKKNG
+626 KALEKNG

-638 GEERHKT
+638 GDQRHKT
-645 VSVSEWKEEFAKLKG
+645 VTVNEWKDEFVKLKG
-660 DSKSIDSDFYRGKK
+660 DSQSINSDFYKGKK
-674 AMFAKKLVGYHETD
+674 SMFAKELVGYHKTD
-688 VANYCWVIYRDG
+688 VAEYCWVIYPDK
-700 DKDEPFVASV
+700 DKDEPFVASF

>member
-1 MDWQK
+1 MD
-6 NSRGGRDM
+6 
-14 QDSTEHIAKALGNAK
+14 TETIAKALGNAK

-100 KGELMTMPQLEQEWE
+100 KGELMTMPTLEQEWE

-128 RFKVNSEKGK
+128 RFKTNTEKGK
-138 TYSLHKVDAAGRRLG
+138 TYSLHKVDAAGNRKG
-153 TMTGARIV
+153 SMTGARIV

-171 RESGRAIYLVE
+171 REAGRAIYLVE

-200 HAGASHWPED
+200 HAGASHWPAD
-210 ITQYFT
+210 ITQYFAG
-216 NAVVIVIPDC
+216 AVVIVVPDC

-234 KRVVQA
+234 KRVVEA
-240 LLPVAKAVRVLDFNL
+240 LLPVAKAIRVLDFNL

-273 KLAELA
+273 RLAELA

-286 DISQVHTPEWIQP
+286 SVDQVVTPEWIVP
-299 SYTEVTVEPD
+299 RETTEVTVDHDNFDRTEPD
-309 NFGITEPEIST
+309 LGTN
-320 DVPILVPRQLL
+320 VPILVPRQLL
-331 NIEAWDDIED
+331 NIESWDDIED

-348 DNVLPKKAFCALYG
+348 DNVLPKKAFAALYG

-375 AEAVATGRPWM
+375 AEAVATGRAWM

-399 AGEGFGG
+399 CGEGFGG

-447 SIKDLMEKSGV
+447 SIKDLVEKTGV

-524 VDTQLELLKIDT
+524 VDTQLELMKIDSV
-536 TPNPSSPIAG
+536 PNPSGPIAG

-554 QKDGQDGLKIGFEMV
+554 QKDGQDGVRIGFEMV
-569 KVEIKASALGIS
+569 KVEIQASQLGIA

-595 LKQEMQQQAV
+595 IQQQA
-605 ERQAKPRK
+605 QAQTVAKESKPRK
-613 LQENQQAALDAIH
+613 LYGNQLAAFESIQIALEA
-626 DAIKKNG
+626 NG
-633 HMTNV
+633 HMTSV

-645 VSVSEWKEEFAKLKG
+645 VMLGEWREAFVKRKG
-660 DSKSIDSDFYRGKK
+660 DSKSIYTDWDRGKQD
-674 AMFAKKLVGYHETD
+674 MFNKGLVGYHKTD
-688 VANYCWVIYRDG
+688 VAEYCYVMPLKEKK
-700 DKDEPFVASV
+700 DKPYVSPF

>member
-1 MDWQK
+1 
-6 NSRGGRDM
+6 M
-14 QDSTEHIAKALGNAK
+14 QDSTETIAKALGNAK
-29 QVNGNW
+29 MVNGNW

-88 ALQRQEYSLALI
+88 ALQRQEYSLQLI
-100 KGELMTMPQLEQEWE
+100 KGELMTMPQLESEWE
-115 YKDEQGETLFVKR
+115 YKDESGETLFVKR
-128 RFKVNSEKGK
+128 RFKTNTEKGK
-138 TYSLHKVDAAGRRLG
+138 TYSLHKVDAAGNRKG
-153 TMTGARIV
+153 SMTGARIV

-171 RESGRAIYLVE
+171 REAGRAIYLVE

-200 HAGASHWPED
+200 HAGAGHWPAD
-210 ITQYFT
+210 ITQYFAG
-216 NAVVIVIPDC
+216 AVVIVVPDC

-234 KRVVQA
+234 RRVVEA

-273 KLAELA
+273 RLAELA

-286 DISQVHTPEWIQP
+286 DIDQVQPPEWIVP
-299 SYTEVTVEPD
+299 RETIEEVQALPEEEP
-309 NFGITEPEIST
+309 
-320 DVPILVPRQLL
+320 PILVPRQLL
-331 NIEAWDDIED
+331 NIESWDDIED

-348 DNVLPKKAFCALYG
+348 DNVLPKKAFAALYG

-370 VALDI
+370 LALDI
-375 AEAVATGRPWM
+375 AEAVATGRAWM

-399 AGEGFGG
+399 CGEGFGG

-428 IRAAINMRSSAE
+428 IRAAINLRSSAE
-440 DFDLLVA
+440 DFDLLVL
-447 SIKDLMEKSGV
+447 SIKDLMEKTGV

-524 VDTQLELLKIDT
+524 VDTQLELMKIDA

-569 KVEIKASALGIS
+569 KVEIQSGTLGIS
-581 DAQISLA
+581 EAQISLA

-595 LKQEMQQQAV
+595 IQQQMQSQAV
-605 ERQAKPRK
+605 SHQEKPRK
-613 LQENQQAALDAIH
+613 LQENQQVALNAIH
-626 DAIKKNG
+626 KAIERNG

-638 GEERHKT
+638 GNQRHKT
-645 VSVSEWKEEFAKLKG
+645 VTVNEWKEEFVKLKG
-660 DSKSIDSDFYRGKK
+660 DSSSINTDFYKGKK
-674 AMFAKKLVGYHETD
+674 SMFAKELVGYHKTD
-688 VANYCWVIYRDG
+688 VAEYCWIIYPDK
-700 DKDEPFVASV
+700 DKDEPFVAPF

>member
-1 MDWQK
+1 MD
-6 NSRGGRDM
+6 
-14 QDSTEHIAKALGNAK
+14 TETIAKALGNAK
-29 QVNGNW
+29 QINGNW

-100 KGELMTMPQLEQEWE
+100 KGELMTMPTLEQEWE
-115 YKDEQGETLFVKR
+115 YKDESGETLFVKR
-128 RFKVNSEKGK
+128 RFKTNTEKGK
-138 TYSLHKVDAAGRRLG
+138 TYSLHKVDAAGRRQAGL
-153 TMTGARIV
+153 TGARIV

-200 HAGASHWPED
+200 HAGASHWPAD
-210 ITQYFT
+210 ITQYFDG
-216 NAVVIVIPDC
+216 AVVIVVPDC
-226 DAPGWKYA
+226 DLPGWKYA
-234 KRVVQA
+234 KRVVEA
-240 LLPVAKAVRVLDFNL
+240 LLPVAKAIRVLDLNL

-273 KLAELA
+273 QLAAKVRELTVVTTIDQ
-279 KALPVIT
+279 VI
-286 DISQVHTPEWIQP
+286 TPEWIEP
-299 SYTEVTVEPD
+299 AEVVVTD
-309 NFGITEPEIST
+309 IEPEVST

-341 EPVEWLI
+341 EPVEYLI
-348 DNVLPKKAFCALYG
+348 DGVLPKRGFIALFS

-370 VALDI
+370 VAMDM
-375 AEAVATGRPWM
+375 AESVATGRPWM
-386 GREVQAAG
+386 GREVPTPG
-394 AVLYI
+394 GVLII
-399 AGEGFGG
+399 AGEGHGG
-406 IGARIKACKM
+406 IGARIRACKK
-416 HNRTQAGAEIYV
+416 HNKTPVGAEIYV
-428 IRAAINMRSSAE
+428 LRAAINLRSSAE
-440 DFDLLVA
+440 DFDLLVS
-447 SIKDLMEKSGV
+447 SIKELIERTGV

-472 GGGNENNSEDMG
+472 GGGQENNSEDMG
-484 AFIHNAG
+484 AFIHNMG
-491 RIQRMLGCA
+491 RIQRILNCA
-500 MMVLH
+500 LMIIH
-505 HSGKD
+505 HAGKD
-510 ATKGLRGHSSLLGA
+510 SSKGLRGHSSLLAA
-524 VDTQLELLKIDT
+524 VDTQLELMKIDA
-536 TPNPSSPIAG
+536 PPDPASEIAG
-546 SGILTISK
+546 RGLILISK
-554 QKDGQDGLKIGFEMV
+554 MKDGQDGVKIGFEMV
-569 KVEIKASALGIS
+569 KVEIKGSALGIS

-595 LKQEMQQQAV
+595 LKQEMQQQSI

-613 LQENQQAALDAIH
+613 LQENQQAALNAIH

-688 VANYCWVIYRDG
+688 VANYCWVIYRDD

>member
-1 MDWQK
+1 
-6 NSRGGRDM
+6 M
-14 QDSTEHIAKALGNAK
+14 QDSTETIAKALGNAK

-100 KGELMTMPQLEQEWE
+100 KGELMTMPTLEQEWE

-128 RFKVNSEKGK
+128 RFKTNTEKGK
-138 TYSLHKVDAAGRRLG
+138 TYSLHKVDAAGNRKG
-153 TMTGARIV
+153 SMTGARIV

-171 RESGRAIYLVE
+171 REAGRAIYLVE

-200 HAGASHWPED
+200 HAGASHWPSD

-216 NAVVIVIPDC
+216 GAVVIVVPDC

-234 KRVVQA
+234 KRVVEA
-240 LLPVAKAVRVLDFNL
+240 LLPVAKAIRVLDFNL

-273 KLAELA
+273 RLAELA

-286 DISQVHTPEWIQP
+286 DIDQVQPPEWIVP
-299 SYTEVTVEPD
+299 RETTEVTVDHDNFDRTEPD
-309 NFGITEPEIST
+309 LGMN
-320 DVPILVPRQLL
+320 VPILVPRQLL
-331 NIEAWDDIED
+331 NIESWDDIED

-375 AEAVATGRPWM
+375 AEAVATGRAWM

-399 AGEGFGG
+399 CGEGFGG

-447 SIKDLMEKSGV
+447 SIKNLVEKTGV

-524 VDTQLELLKIDT
+524 VDTQLELLKIDSV
-536 TPNPSSPIAG
+536 PNPSGPIAG

-554 QKDGQDGLKIGFEMV
+554 QKDGQDGVKIGFEMV
-569 KVEIKASALGIS
+569 RVEIQASQLGLS

-595 LKQEMQQQAV
+595 IQQEMQQQAV
-605 ERQAKPRK
+605 DRQDKPRK
-613 LQENQQAALDAIH
+613 LYGNQLAAFES
-626 DAIKKNG
+626 IKIALEANG
-633 HMTNV
+633 HMTDI
-638 GEERHKT
+638 GEKRHKT
-645 VSVSEWKEEFAKLKG
+645 VMLEEWREAFVKRKG
-660 DSKSIDSDFYRGKK
+660 DSKSMDSDWYRGKK
-674 AMFAKKLVGYHETD
+674 AMFEKGLCGYHKTPVGE
-688 VANYCWVIYRDG
+688 YCWIEPKKPKE
-700 DKDEPFVASV
+700 DKPFVSEF

>member
-1 MDWQK
+1 
-6 NSRGGRDM
+6 
-14 QDSTEHIAKALGNAK
+14 
-29 QVNGNW
+29 
-35 LASCPVAGHG
+35 
-45 RGNGD
+45 
-50 KNPSLSIKEDN
+50 
-61 GKLLFHCHGGCDQ
+61 
-74 HSVFDAVRERNLLP
+74 
-88 ALQRQEYSLALI
+88 
-100 KGELMTMPQLEQEWE
+100 
-115 YKDEQGETLFVKR
+115 
-128 RFKVNSEKGK
+128 
-138 TYSLHKVDAAGRRLG
+138 
-153 TMTGARIV
+153 MTGARIV

-171 RESGRAIYLVE
+171 REAGRAIYLVE

-200 HAGASHWPED
+200 HAGAGHWPAD
-210 ITQYFT
+210 ITQYFAG
-216 NAVVIVIPDC
+216 AVVIVVPDC

-234 KRVVQA
+234 KRVVEA

-279 KALPVIT
+279 KALPVVT
-286 DISQVHTPEWIQP
+286 SVDQVVTPEWIVP
-299 SYTEVTVEPD
+299 RETTEVTLEPD
-309 NFGITEPEIST
+309 NFDRTELDIGT
-320 DVPILVPRQLL
+320 NVPILVPRQLL
-331 NIEAWDDIED
+331 KIESWDDIED

-348 DNVLPKKAFCALYG
+348 DNVLPKKAFAALYG

-440 DFDLLVA
+440 DFDLLVT

-524 VDTQLELLKIDT
+524 VDTQLELMKVGA

-569 KVEIKASALGIS
+569 KVEIKGSALGIS
-581 DAQISLA
+581 ESQISLA

-595 LKQEMQQQAV
+595 LKQQAQASAIQ
-605 ERQAKPRK
+605 RQEKPRK
-613 LQENQQAALDAIH
+613 LQENQKVALNAIH
-626 DAIKKNG
+626 RALEKNG

-645 VSVSEWKEEFAKLKG
+645 VTVAEWKEAFAKLKG

-674 AMFAKKLVGYHETD
+674 SMFALEFVGYYEVTID
-688 VANYCWVIYRDG
+688 EKKVTYCWVIYPDK

>member
-1 MDWQK
+1 
-6 NSRGGRDM
+6 M

-88 ALQRQEYSLALI
+88 ALQRQEYSLQLI
-100 KGELMTMPQLEQEWE
+100 KGELMTMPTLEQEWE

-128 RFKVNSEKGK
+128 RFKTNTEKGK
-138 TYSLHKVDAAGRRLG
+138 TYSLHKVDAAGRRQG
-153 TMTGARIV
+153 SMTGARIV

-166 ELINA
+166 ELLNA
-171 RESGRAIYLVE
+171 REAGRAIYLVE

-200 HAGASHWPED
+200 HAGASHWPAD
-210 ITQYFT
+210 ITQYFSG
-216 NAVVIVIPDC
+216 AVVIVVPDC

-234 KRVVQA
+234 KRVVEA
-240 LLPVAKAVRVLDFNL
+240 LLPVAKAIRVLDFNL

-286 DISQVHTPEWIQP
+286 SVGQVLTPNWIEP
-299 SYTEVTVEPD
+299 VETTEVTLEPD
-309 NFGITEPEIST
+309 NFDIHQEP
-320 DVPILVPRQLL
+320 PILVPRQLL
-331 NIEAWDDIED
+331 NIESWDDIED

-348 DNVLPKKAFCALYG
+348 DNVLPKRAFCALYG

-375 AEAVATGRPWM
+375 AEAVATGRAWM

-399 AGEGFGG
+399 CGEGFGG

-447 SIKDLMEKSGV
+447 SIKDLVEKTGV

-524 VDTQLELLKIDT
+524 VDTQLELMKIDA

-554 QKDGQDGLKIGFEMV
+554 QKDGQDGVKIGFEMV
-569 KVEIKASALGIS
+569 KVEIQGGTLGIS

-605 ERQAKPRK
+605 QREGKPRK
-613 LQENQQAALDAIH
+613 LYGNQAAAYESIH

-638 GEERHKT
+638 GEERQKT
-645 VSVSEWKEEFAKLKG
+645 VMLSEWREEFVKLKA
-660 DSKSIDSDFYRGKK
+660 DSKSIDTDWYRGKK
-674 AMFAKKLVGYHETD
+674 AMFEKKLVGYYKTD
-688 VANYCWVIYRDG
+688 VAEYCWVIFPDK
-700 DKDEPFVASV
+700 DKDEPFVSEF

>member
-1 MDWQK
+1 MD
-6 NSRGGRDM
+6 
-14 QDSTEHIAKALGNAK
+14 TETIAKALGNAK

-100 KGELMTMPQLEQEWE
+100 KGELMTMPTLEQEWE
-115 YKDEQGETLFVKR
+115 YKDEVGDTLFVKR

-138 TYSLHKVDAAGRRLG
+138 TYSLHKVDAAGRRQG
-153 TMTGARIV
+153 SMTGARIV

-171 RESGRAIYLVE
+171 REAGRAIYLVE

-200 HAGASHWPED
+200 HAGAGHWPED
-210 ITQYFT
+210 ITQYFAG
-216 NAVVIVIPDC
+216 AVVIVVPDC

-240 LLPVAKAVRVLDFNL
+240 LLPVAKAIRVLDFNL
-255 PELGDDAYEWVAD
+255 PDLGDDAYEWVAD

-286 DISQVHTPEWIQP
+286 SVGQVVTPEWIVP
-299 SYTEVTVEPD
+299 RETIEEVQALPEEEPP
-309 NFGITEPEIST
+309 T
-320 DVPILVPRQLL
+320 LVPRQLL

-348 DNVLPKKAFCALYG
+348 KDLLPRRSLVALYG
-362 PPGSYKSF
+362 PPGSFKSF
-370 VALDI
+370 VALSI
-375 AEAVATGRPWM
+375 AEAIATGNQWM
-386 GREVQAAG
+386 GREVETPG

-399 AGEGFGG
+399 CGEGFGG
-406 IGARIKACKM
+406 VGARIKACKIY
-416 HNRTQAGAEIYV
+416 NKTPAGTEIYV
-428 IRAAINMRSSAE
+428 IRAALNLRSSAD
-440 DFDLLVA
+440 DFDLLMA
-447 SIKDLMEKSGV
+447 SIKDLMEKTGV

-472 GGGNENNSEDMG
+472 GAGNENNSEDMA
-484 AFIHNAG
+484 AFIHNTG
-491 RIQRMLGCA
+491 RIQRMLGCSL
-500 MMVLH
+500 MVVH
-505 HSGKD
+505 HSGKNIL
-510 ATKGLRGHSSLLGA
+510 AGLRGHSSLLGA
-524 VDTQLELLKIDT
+524 VDTQLELMKVDA
-536 TPNPSSPIAG
+536 TPNLASQVAG
-546 SGILTISK
+546 SGILTVSK
-554 QKDGQDGLKIGFEMV
+554 QKDGETGVKIGFEMV

-595 LKQEMQQQAV
+595 MQQQAQADSV
-605 ERQAKPRK
+605 KRQDKPRT
-613 LQENQQAALDAIH
+613 LYGNQLAAFESIQTALE
-626 DAIKKNG
+626 KNG

-645 VSVSEWKEEFAKLKG
+645 VMLAEWREEFVKRKA
-660 DSKSIDSDFYRGKK
+660 DSKSIYTDWDRGKR
-674 AMFAKKLVGYHETD
+674 AMFDKGLVGYHKTSVGE
-688 VANYCWVIYRDG
+688 YCWIMPREIKK
-700 DKDEPFVASV
+700 DKPYVSPF

>member
-1 MDWQK
+1 
-6 NSRGGRDM
+6 M
-14 QDSTEHIAKALGNAK
+14 QDSTEQIAKALGNAK

-61 GKLLFHCHGGCDQ
+61 GKYLFHCHGGCDQ

-100 KGELMTMPQLEQEWE
+100 KGELMTMPTLEQEWE

-128 RFKVNSEKGK
+128 RFKTNTEKGK
-138 TYSLHKVDAAGRRLG
+138 TYSLHKVDAAGRRQG

-171 RESGRAIYLVE
+171 REAGRAIYLVE

-200 HAGASHWPED
+200 HAGASHWPAD

-216 NAVVIVIPDC
+216 GAVVIVVPDC
-226 DAPGWKYA
+226 DLPGWKYA
-234 KRVVQA
+234 KRVVEA
-240 LLPVAKAVRVLDFNL
+240 LLLVAKAIRVLDFNL

-273 KLAELA
+273 RLAELA

-286 DISQVHTPEWIQP
+286 SVDQVITPEWIVP
-299 SYTEVTVEPD
+299 RETTEVTVDHDNLDRTEPD
-309 NFGITEPEIST
+309 FGTN
-320 DVPILVPRQLL
+320 VPILVPRQLL
-331 NIEAWDDIED
+331 NIESWDDIED

-375 AEAVATGRPWM
+375 AEAVATGRAWM

-399 AGEGFGG
+399 CGEGFGG

-428 IRAAINMRSSAE
+428 IRAAINLRSSAE

-447 SIKDLMEKSGV
+447 SIKDLVEKTGV

-491 RIQRMLGCA
+491 RIQRMLNCA

-524 VDTQLELLKIDT
+524 VDTQLELMKIDSV
-536 TPNPSSPIAG
+536 PNPSKPIAG

-554 QKDGQDGLKIGFEMV
+554 QKDGQDGVKIGFEMV
-569 KVEIKASALGIS
+569 KVEIQASQLGLAE
-581 DAQISLA
+581 AQISLA

-595 LKQEMQQQAV
+595 LQQEMQQQAV
-605 ERQAKPRK
+605 NRQDKPRK
-613 LQENQQAALDAIH
+613 LQENQQVALNAIH
-626 DAIKKNG
+626 KALEKNG

-638 GEERHKT
+638 GDQRHKT
-645 VSVSEWKEEFAKLKG
+645 VTVNEWKDEFVKLKG
-660 DSKSIDSDFYRGKK
+660 DSQSINTDFYKGKK
-674 AMFAKKLVGYHETD
+674 SMFAKELVGYHKTD
-688 VANYCWVIYRDG
+688 VAEYCWVIYPDK
-700 DKDEPFVASV
+700 DKDEPFVASF

>member
-1 MDWQK
+1 MD
-6 NSRGGRDM
+6 
-14 QDSTEHIAKALGNAK
+14 TEQIAKALGNAK

-88 ALQRQEYSLALI
+88 SIQRQEYSLALI
-100 KGELMTMPQLEQEWE
+100 KGELMTMPTLEQEWE

-128 RFKVNSEKGK
+128 RFKTNTEKGK
-138 TYSLHKVDAAGRRLG
+138 TYSLHKVDAAGNRKG
-153 TMTGARIV
+153 SMTGARIV

-171 RESGRAIYLVE
+171 REAGRAIYLVE

-200 HAGASHWPED
+200 HAGASHWPAD
-210 ITQYFT
+210 ITQYFAG
-216 NAVVIVIPDC
+216 AVVIVVPDC

-234 KRVVQA
+234 KRVVEA
-240 LLPVAKAVRVLDFNL
+240 LLPVAKAIRVLDFNL

-273 KLAELA
+273 RLAELA

-286 DISQVHTPEWIQP
+286 SVDQVQPPEWIVP
-299 SYTEVTVEPD
+299 RETTEVTVDHDKFDRTHPIDYPIEPD
-309 NFGITEPEIST
+309 LGTN
-320 DVPILVPRQLL
+320 VPILVPRQLL

-348 DNVLPKKAFCALYG
+348 DNVLPKKAFAALYG

-375 AEAVATGRPWM
+375 AEAVATGRAWM

-399 AGEGFGG
+399 CGEGFGG

-447 SIKDLMEKSGV
+447 SIKDLVEKTGV

-524 VDTQLELLKIDT
+524 VDTQLELMKIDSV
-536 TPNPSSPIAG
+536 PNPSGPIAG

-554 QKDGQDGLKIGFEMV
+554 QKDGQDGVRIGFEMV
-569 KVEIKASALGIS
+569 KVEIQASALGIAE
-581 DAQISLA
+581 AQISLA

-595 LKQEMQQQAV
+595 IQQEMQQQAV
-605 ERQAKPRK
+605 NRQDKPRK
-613 LQENQQAALDAIH
+613 LQENQQVALNAIH
-626 DAIKKNG
+626 KALEKNG

-638 GEERHKT
+638 GDQRHKT
-645 VSVSEWKEEFAKLKG
+645 VTVNEWKDEFVKLKG
-660 DSKSIDSDFYRGKK
+660 DSQSINTDFYKGKK
-674 AMFAKKLVGYHETD
+674 SMFAKELVGYYKTD
-688 VANYCWVIYRDG
+688 VAEYCWVIYPDK
-700 DKDEPFVASV
+700 DKDEPFVSSF

>member
-1 MDWQK
+1 MD
-6 NSRGGRDM
+6 
-14 QDSTEHIAKALGNAK
+14 TETIAKALGNAK
-29 QVNGNW
+29 KVNGNW
-35 LASCPVAGHG
+35 LASCPVPGHG

-50 KNPSLSIKEDN
+50 KNPSLSITESN
-61 GKLLFHCHGGCDQ
+61 GKYLFHCHGGCDQ

-88 ALQRQEYSLALI
+88 AIQRQEYSLALI
-100 KGELMTMPQLEQEWE
+100 KGELMTMPTLEQEWE
-115 YKDEQGETLFVKR
+115 YKDEDGNTLFVKR
-128 RFKVNSEKGK
+128 RFKTNTEKGK
-138 TYSLHKVDAAGRRLG
+138 TYSLHKVDAAGNRKG
-153 TMTGARIV
+153 SMTGARIV
-161 PYRLP
+161 PYKLP

-171 RESGRAIYLVE
+171 REAGRAIYLVE

-188 ALVSIGAIATTS
+188 ALISIGAIATTS

-210 ITQYFT
+210 ITQYFAG
-216 NAVVIVIPDC
+216 AVVIVVPDC

-234 KRVVQA
+234 KRVVEA

-255 PELGDDAYEWVAD
+255 PELGDDAYEWVQD

-286 DISQVHTPEWIQP
+286 DINQVQTPEWIVP
-299 SYTEVTVEPD
+299 RETIDPIEHPIEPD
-309 NFGITEPEIST
+309 FDTNE
-320 DVPILVPRQLL
+320 PILVPRQLL
-331 NIEAWDDIED
+331 NIEPWDSIED

-348 DNVLPKKAFCALYG
+348 DNVLPKKAFAALYG

-375 AEAVATGRPWM
+375 AEAIATGRTWM
-386 GREVQAAG
+386 GREVQSAG

-416 HNRTQAGAEIYV
+416 HNATQAGAEIYV

-447 SIKDLMEKSGV
+447 SICDLMEKTGV

-491 RIQRMLGCA
+491 RIQRMLNCA

-524 VDTQLELLKIDT
+524 VDTQLELLKIDAM
-536 TPNPSSPIAG
+536 PNPSSPIAG

-554 QKDGQDGLKIGFEMV
+554 QKDGQDGLRIGFEMV

-581 DAQISLA
+581 EAQISLA
-588 VRASDEA
+588 VRPSDEA
-595 LKQEMQQQAV
+595 IKQEMQAHAV
-605 ERQAKPRK
+605 ERQGKPRK
-613 LQENQQAALDAIH
+613 LQENQQTALNAIH
-626 DAIKKNG
+626 KAIEKNG

-638 GEERHKT
+638 GNERHKT
-645 VSVSEWKEEFAKLKG
+645 VSIGEWREEFVRLKG
-660 DSKSIDSDFYRGKK
+660 DSKSIYKDWERGKK
-674 AMFAKKLVGYHETD
+674 AMFAKELVGYHKTD
-688 VANYCWVIYRDG
+688 VAEYCWVIYPNM
-700 DKDEPFVASV
+700 DKDEPFVSPF

>member
-1 MDWQK
+1 MD
-6 NSRGGRDM
+6 
-14 QDSTEHIAKALGNAK
+14 TETIAKALGNAK

-100 KGELMTMPQLEQEWE
+100 KGELMTMPTLEQEWE
-115 YKDEQGETLFVKR
+115 YKDEAGETLFVKR
-128 RFKVNSEKGK
+128 RFKTNTEKGK
-138 TYSLHKVDAAGRRLG
+138 TYSLHKVDAAGRRQG
-153 TMTGARIV
+153 SMTGARIV

-166 ELINA
+166 ELLNA
-171 RESGRAIYLVE
+171 REAGRAIYLVE

-200 HAGASHWPED
+200 HAGAGHWPAD
-210 ITQYFT
+210 ITQYFAG
-216 NAVVIVIPDC
+216 AVVIVVPDC

-234 KRVVQA
+234 KRVVEA
-240 LLPVAKAVRVLDFNL
+240 LLPVAKAIRVLDFNL
-255 PELGDDAYEWVAD
+255 PELGDDAFEWVAD

-273 KLAELA
+273 RLAELA

-286 DISQVHTPEWIQP
+286 DINQVQTPEWIVP
-299 SYTEVTVEPD
+299 RETTEVTVDHD
-309 NFGITEPEIST
+309 NLDRTEP
-320 DVPILVPRQLL
+320 PILVPRQLL
-331 NIEAWDDIED
+331 NIESWDDIED

-348 DNVLPKKAFCALYG
+348 KDLLPRRSLVALYG
-362 PPGSYKSF
+362 PPGSFKSF
-370 VALDI
+370 VALSI
-375 AEAVATGRPWM
+375 AEAIATGNQWM
-386 GREVQAAG
+386 GREIETPG

-399 AGEGFGG
+399 CGEGFGG
-406 IGARIKACKM
+406 VGARIKACKIY
-416 HNRTQAGAEIYV
+416 NKTPAGTEIYV
-428 IRAAINMRSSAE
+428 IRAALNLRSSAD
-440 DFDLLVA
+440 DFDLLMA
-447 SIKDLMEKSGV
+447 SIKDLMEKTGV

-472 GGGNENNSEDMG
+472 GAGNENNSEDMA
-484 AFIHNAG
+484 AFIHNTG
-491 RIQRMLGCA
+491 RIQRMLGCSL
-500 MMVLH
+500 MVVH

-510 ATKGLRGHSSLLGA
+510 ALKGLRGHSSLLGA
-524 VDTQLELLKIDT
+524 VDTQLELAKIDA
-536 TPNPSSPIAG
+536 TPNLASQVAG
-546 SGILTISK
+546 SGILTVSK
-554 QKDGQDGLKIGFEMV
+554 QKDGETGVKIGFEMV
-569 KVEIKASALGIS
+569 KVEIKGSALGIA

-595 LKQEMQQQAV
+595 LKQEMQIQAV
-605 ERQAKPRK
+605 NRETKPRK

-626 DAIKKNG
+626 DALKKNG

-645 VSVSEWKEEFAKLKG
+645 ISVSEWKEAFAKLKG

-688 VANYCWVIYRDG
+688 VANYCWVIYHDG